1 MGLYKLPGM
10 PRIWSNKLPYSRDSF
25 ISLLMP
31 SPQVHIDF
39 KKMQA
44 AIKAYVRRKAEISG
58 SNIIYVRNG
67 QLIQENPKS
76 NKKTVLKVVFP
87 K

>member
-1 MGLYKLPGM
+1 
-10 PRIWSNKLPYSRDSF
+10 
-25 ISLLMP
+25 MP

-39 KKMQA
+39 KKMQT
-44 AIKAYVRRKAEISG
+44 AIKAYARRKAEISG
-58 SNIIYVRNG
+58 SNIIYVKNG

>member
-1 MGLYKLPGM
+1 
-10 PRIWSNKLPYSRDSF
+10 
-25 ISLLMP
+25 MP

-39 KKMQA
+39 KKMQS
-44 AIKAYVRRKAEISG
+44 AIRAYVRRKAEISG
-58 SNIIYVRNG
+58 GNIIYVENG